1 MCNYCTTVTII
12 EHPNEF
18 KCILCQKIHQVP
30 SEGFKLNETLNEQL
44 LKQEPEPTEEIK
56 QFKLLLDSI
65 GIKLKQAEFNLF
77 NGDYLLKEHCRELR
91 RQVQLA
97 KETKVDQLEKLSDE
111 MLNQIDMYEK
121 ERLNAYQLNANKQEF
136 TSKLNE
142 LKIILDDWNQKL
154 NDHQQSFSKQIDS
167 ARNVLSRLAV
177 EEENLKSFIFND
189 KLLDLINYQEQ
200 LSETLF
206 GKLAFTSFDCIDF
219 NNLNKIDMNPHFDRA
234 KVTAGTNDDLT
245 MLHFELIDTLFLKNN
260 CFVVFLLHRH
270 LENSLAVFLFDD
282 NKAFIKTSTINASS
296 CESVYTSNNK
306 MCINFTLNHKSYLA
320 IMNESLDVVNQIET
334 DKQVLIG
341 ANKSF
346 IFVYSKYKKQSPLIF
361 YDWSLNLIRREGQRT
376 KPNEAF
382 YYPNDIYRFEIKND
396 LFYSFEDHLLNIVN
410 KTNGMPV
417 KSVDLNRVCLFH
429 IDQDNRLILIDED
442 HLIYLNLFGILLKKI
457 KLNNFPDIE
466 SAFWSVD
473 FNNNLHILD
482 EESYWLSIRKPI

>member
-77 NGDYLLKEHCRELR
+77 NGDYLLKEHCRELI

-189 KLLDLINYQEQ
+189 KLLDLIDYQEQ

-270 LENSLAVFLFDD
+270 LE
-282 NKAFIKTSTINASS
+282 TS
-296 CESVYTSNNK
+296 
-306 MCINFTLNHKSYLA
+306 
-320 IMNESLDVVNQIET
+320 
-334 DKQVLIG
+334 
-341 ANKSF
+341 
-346 IFVYSKYKKQSPLIF
+346 
-361 YDWSLNLIRREGQRT
+361 
-376 KPNEAF
+376 
-382 YYPNDIYRFEIKND
+382 
-396 LFYSFEDHLLNIVN
+396 
-410 KTNGMPV
+410 
-417 KSVDLNRVCLFH
+417 
-429 IDQDNRLILIDED
+429 
-442 HLIYLNLFGILLKKI
+442 
-457 KLNNFPDIE
+457 
-466 SAFWSVD
+466 
-473 FNNNLHILD
+473 
-482 EESYWLSIRKPI
+482 